1 MFLQL
6 ITGGYW
12 KTISPDNVQLK
23 LLVLHRRFSCV
34 RMRMRERES
43 FRRINE
49 YILFVRGQIL
59 KRSELLLRRENRD
72 WVNEIIRS

>member
-1 MFLQL
+1 MC
-6 ITGGYW
+6 TYA
-12 KTISPDNVQLK
+12 NE
-23 LLVLHRRFSCV
+23 
-34 RMRMRERES
+34 RERES

-49 YILFVRGQIL
+49 YILFVRGEIL